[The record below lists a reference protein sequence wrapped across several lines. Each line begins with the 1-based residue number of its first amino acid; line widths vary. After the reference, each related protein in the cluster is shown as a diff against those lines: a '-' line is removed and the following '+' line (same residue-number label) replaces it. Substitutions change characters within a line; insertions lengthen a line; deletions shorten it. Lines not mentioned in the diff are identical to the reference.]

1 MNSRE
6 SDYINTG
13 QVIQQPHCNGYVRM
27 GPIEGCLGDFS
38 TLHLILILGTS
49 GLIIAI
55 WKSPSII
62 KEMKWYKF
70 RQKYYD
76 FCSVMEKKFYRK
88 K

>member
-6 SDYINTG
+6 QSV
-13 QVIQQPHCNGYVRM
+13 VIQRLECNGYVKM
-27 GPIEGCLGDFS
+27 GPIEGCLGDFG
-38 TLHLILILGTS
+38 TLHLILILS
-49 GLIIAI
+49 VSALLLAI

-62 KEMKWYKF
+62 KELKWYKF

-76 FCSVMEKKFYRK
+76 FRSVMEKKFTGK